1 MCLEL
6 WYGRYTLSAWQA
18 TEMARGTR
26 PGTLQ
31 LLKQTKIPR
40 WPMPSLRHQLDETK
54 HGLTSEKSAERS
66 PWTLKPW
73 ICSCIF
79 REQKFS
85 YIPSPPVSG
94 CTFSPVIC
102 WKPLKT
108 FRDHR
113 RRWGALLQD
122 SKVTFQKYPT
132 VNFRIQQDP
141 LLLDDS
147 SSGILTGA
155 CGVDANLM
163 SRKHKVGRFSRWK
176 SWILHGC

>member
-1 MCLEL
+1 ME
-6 WYGRYTLSAWQA
+6 
-18 TEMARGTR
+18 
-26 PGTLQ
+26 GTLF
-31 LLKQTKIPR
+31 LLDKRPKWPEAQGQEHCNSSNRPR
-40 WPMPSLRHQLDETK
+40 FQDDQCLPCVINLMKPKT
-54 HGLTSEKSAERS
+54 GLLQKKSAERS

-73 ICSCIF
+73 ICSYMF

-122 SKVTFQKYPT
+122 SKGDVPKVSNCQPQGAD
-132 VNFRIQQDP
+132 FRIQQDP
-141 LLLDDS
+141 HES
-147 SSGILTGA
+147 SVGF
-155 CGVDANLM
+155 M
-163 SRKHKVGRFSRWK
+163 SRKRKVGRFSRWK

>member
-54 HGLTSEKSAERS
+54 DGFTSEKISRKIS
-66 PWTLKPW
+66 LNLKAMDLQLHV
-73 ICSCIF
+73 SGT
-79 REQKFS
+79 KFS

-122 SKVTFQKYPT
+122 SKGDVPKVSNCQPQGED
-132 VNFRIQQDP
+132 FRIQQDP
-141 LLLDDS
+141 HES
-147 SSGILTGA
+147 SVGF
-155 CGVDANLM
+155 M
-163 SRKHKVGRFSRWK
+163 SRKRKVGRFSRWK